1 MKCKLCRDEFRI
13 ICFSRNFCDLIYS
26 FNVLPVF
33 CHYISLRWKE
43 MYSTEFPA
51 LYAVK
56 KVTWGEAGQTLTHL
70 GRCMKRHVV
79 SLRGSGTRS
88 QFCHFSRLNR
98 FKLFTLWY
106 QKAPRNSWF
115 SIQDVCLLP
124 HTLCETKV
132 SYYYNCPTDV
142 AIFVSRWHS
151 GGVNYGPPLDVDSHL
166 LLLVKEN
173 HHNPNLAFQVM

>member
-1 MKCKLCRDEFRI
+1 MSLHIVTMKRDVQYRVSRI
-13 ICFSRNFCDLIYS
+13 VCSKKSDLGRSWSNF
-26 FNVLPVF
+26 
-33 CHYISLRWKE
+33 
-43 MYSTEFPA
+43 
-51 LYAVK
+51 
-56 KVTWGEAGQTLTHL
+56 LTHL

-98 FKLFTLWY
+98 FKLFALWY
-106 QKAPRNSWF
+106 QKAPRNSWC

-132 SYYYNCPTDV
+132 SYYYNRPTDV

-151 GGVNYGPPLDVDSHL
+151 GGVNYGPPLDVDSRL